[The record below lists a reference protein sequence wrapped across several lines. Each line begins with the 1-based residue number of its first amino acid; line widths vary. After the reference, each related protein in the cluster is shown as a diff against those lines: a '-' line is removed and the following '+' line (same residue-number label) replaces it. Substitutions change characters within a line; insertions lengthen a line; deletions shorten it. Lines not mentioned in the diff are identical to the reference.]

1 MSEHHLDI
9 VRQVLDRVVVDSNHV
24 HCGRVDDLEISGKS
38 KLKVTAILVGN
49 GAASERLPEL
59 LKAAS
64 RYLFGK
70 KLTRVPWSDVRVI
83 KDVIQ
88 LNSTAK
94 DLGLDERKGFAYRFI
109 SKLPGAWKK

>member
-9 VRQVLDRVVVDSNHV
+9 VRQVLDRQVVDANFV
-24 HCGRVDDLEISGKS
+24 HCGRVDDLEISGKT
-38 KLKVTAILVGN
+38 KLEVTAMFIGN

-64 RYLFGK
+64 KYLFGDK
-70 KLTRVPWSDVRVI
+70 VTKIPWSEIKVI

-88 LNSTAK
+88 LNSTAEE
-94 DLGLDERKGFAYRFI
+94 LGLEERKGLVYQFI